1 MNTDVNVLM
10 KSFNETER
18 MMDALIDR
26 VMARDGIWLKTDL
39 AEQYKGKVAIGE
51 LESLCQLLVTGDLVR
66 FELELLEKI
75 SNEDAERYED
85 KLFTLAMLAYKVADE
100 LEGKHPLQVDSIRQ
114 RLDELFPEE
123 EDDEELWA

>member
-100 LEGKHPLQVDSIRQ
+100 LV
-114 RLDELFPEE
+114 
-123 EDDEELWA
+123 